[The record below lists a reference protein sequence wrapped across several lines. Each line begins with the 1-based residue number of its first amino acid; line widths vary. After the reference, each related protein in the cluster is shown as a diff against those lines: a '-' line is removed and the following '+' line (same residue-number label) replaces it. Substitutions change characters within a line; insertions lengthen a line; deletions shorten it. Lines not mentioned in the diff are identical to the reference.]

1 MSRQLALWGS
11 VCLLASLASA
21 CAAFAQSAATDT
33 GTASNEV
40 FLGQTG
46 DTNILTVTQTGSG
59 HLVGGNGETL
69 RLNQLGNL
77 NKVDIFQVGADN
89 GIGRENM
96 IGQPGG
102 LTGIVG
108 TATGLF
114 QHGDSNFLDIIQRSH
129 RNTEGSQ
136 IGAIDQ
142 RAQSASGLIPSDGSA
157 NRAVIRQTGGA
168 FLPLVSDRG
177 ESTGAARHVI
187 REISQ
192 VHRPTRSNAAPN
204 SLEVSQ
210 TGERQEAGQLRQS
223 GVGNNLTLT
232 QEGLANSLRLG
243 EQTGENNKATI
254 VSMGERNTLGNAEQH
269 GTSDQMSL
277 RLDGTGNFIDQ
288 VVQAGLGS
296 QGEGRGNSVFVSVMG
311 NDNGG
316 EGIGGYSAVSSQSAV
331 SGAFASSLEQFGEG
345 NTLSLTIGSDG
356 SGRADGNF
364 FSFVQR
370 GLDNAAYAL
379 LTGDGNEFASSQQG
393 DGNRLDI
400 VQASSAIRA
409 TGDNQ
414 RAGNTALLQQT
425 GDANLADIR
434 QAGAGNGL
442 DMTVIGD
449 RNLLAVSQTGSANRA
464 DVRIVGNDNL
474 RPAPRGGRLPST
486 TDALVKTIL
495 QDGTGHRASLDLV
508 GNDNVVSVLQRGA
521 QDIANGIVRG
531 DGNLATVRQEG
542 EKQTLNF
549 IQMGESQSLF
559 VHQQ

>member
-1 MSRQLALWGS
+1 MSHQSCSVLGVALTYLVLVGG
-11 VCLLASLASA
+11 AH
-21 CAAFAQSAATDT
+21 AQ
-33 GTASNEV
+33 SNEV
-40 FLGQTG
+40 YLGQVG
-46 DTNILTVTQTGSG
+46 DTNKLTVDQLGEG
-59 HLVGGNGETL
+59 NAVGGTLSEL
-69 RLNQLGNL
+69 RLNQLGNRNVATLLQAGEQNAIGAL
-77 NKVDIFQVGADN
+77 NMN
-89 GIGRENM
+89 GQQGF
-96 IGQPGG
+96 
-102 LTGIVG
+102 LTGQSG
-108 TATGLF
+108 
-114 QHGDSNFLDIIQRSH
+114 
-129 RNTEGSQ
+129 
-136 IGAIDQ
+136 
-142 RAQSASGLIPSDGSA
+142 SASGLFQRGEWNTLYIGQRSWRGSGGSLIGAIEQRGSA
-157 NRAVIRQTGGA
+157 IPLSEASNSAYIRQIGGA
-168 FLPLVSDRG
+168 FLGSD
-177 ESTGAARHVI
+177 AAKGPSSGPGNHSI

-192 VHRPTRSNAAPN
+192 IYVPGLGLGAVALGTNRIDVTQQG
-204 SLEVSQ
+204 VGQ
-210 TGERQEAGQLRQS
+210 QIGQLRQKGATNRIDIVQDGS
-223 GVGNNLTLT
+223 SNAVR
-232 QEGLANSLRLG
+232 LADQAGAADDFRLRM
-243 EQTGENNKATI
+243 T
-254 VSMGERNTLGNAEQH
+254 GERNTLGNAEQH

-296 QGEGRGNSVFVSVMG
+296 QGEGLGNSVFVSVMG

-316 EGIGGYSAVSSQSAV
+316 EGIGGYRAVSSQSAV

-364 FSFVQR
+364 FSSVQR

-409 TGDNQ
+409 IGDNQ

-442 DMTVIGD
+442 DMTVIGN

-521 QDIANGIVRG
+521 QNIANGIVRG
-531 DGNLATVRQEG
+531 DENLATVRQEG